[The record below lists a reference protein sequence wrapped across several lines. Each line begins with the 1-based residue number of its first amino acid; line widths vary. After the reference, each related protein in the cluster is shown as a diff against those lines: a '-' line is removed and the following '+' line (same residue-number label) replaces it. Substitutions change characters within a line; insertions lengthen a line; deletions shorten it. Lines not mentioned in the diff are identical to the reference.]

1 MEQTFRYHRYVFVM
15 AKKLP
20 GVSLS
25 LIGACWLPPLFLYL
39 VVYREP
45 YMPLIRLAFI
55 ISLTVVFM
63 ALLLAM
69 VLNELCNTQYIVSD
83 TGIIKKSPYKVKVVH
98 FEGAGRFRYVKIPL
112 FKGFGELSALQGG
125 LRLPFLLD
133 RLPQCI
139 SAIKQGLDAT
149 AAHNVYETGNINA
162 FIAEARRYQ
171 AGIYRMQRNMGGLFQ
186 VALWNMIIGGFIAQV
201 FWNALFRWVLC
212 WSLISLVIPVAAYL
226 ITEALMQ
233 RMAARRED
241 AAPEFI
247 VDASPDDKADT
258 FEVQAYRYAG
268 AVTAAAYLVAGIV
281 FKYLI

>member
-1 MEQTFRYHRYVFVM
+1 
-15 AKKLP
+15 
-20 GVSLS
+20 
-25 LIGACWLPPLFLYL
+25 
-39 VVYREP
+39 
-45 YMPLIRLAFI
+45 
-55 ISLTVVFM
+55 
-63 ALLLAM
+63 
-69 VLNELCNTQYIVSD
+69 
-83 TGIIKKSPYKVKVVH
+83 
-98 FEGAGRFRYVKIPL
+98 
-112 FKGFGELSALQGG
+112 
-125 LRLPFLLD
+125 
-133 RLPQCI
+133 
-139 SAIKQGLDAT
+139 
-149 AAHNVYETGNINA
+149 
-162 FIAEARRYQ
+162 
-171 AGIYRMQRNMGGLFQ
+171 
-186 VALWNMIIGGFIAQV
+186 MIIGGFIAQV